1 MTVPTPTVEIGF
13 DLTESPIGPFIRLDD
28 PVEGTLDT
36 PGNRLGGAFFYDVTD
51 RVTNITASRGRPSI
65 FSGFPAGQISIEL
78 NNHDRAFDPLFA
90 ASPFYGNIIPRREI
104 RLSVGSQR
112 VFSGWIEDWDLNY
125 LPNGDSTVMATGFDA
140 FYIIANQTLSEF
152 TPAVETADS
161 RINTILSRTG
171 VDWPVTL
178 RDLEPST
185 QNMGAY
191 LVEDGTSAL
200 TYLQNVAQSEPGEV
214 FVDKTGRVAFRNRDT
229 YPTSDGLV
237 TLGNGGIP
245 VDDLRVIYGAEQLF
259 NEITITRKDG
269 GTAIASDISSQNTYG
284 IRAYGDSDLLVE
296 TDDQIATIAVD
307 YASRFSQPEY
317 RIESTQVDVGKLSA
331 ANEQAILGLELGD
344 VVKLSFTPNNIP
356 PAITKYLRIINIEH
370 SVNTSSHHVIF
381 GFKEIT
387 YAPLVLDDA
396 VFGILDEARLGR

>member
-1 MTVPTPTVEIGF
+1 M
-13 DLTESPIGPFIRLDD
+13 
-28 PVEGTLDT
+28 
-36 PGNRLGGAFFYDVTD
+36 
-51 RVTNITASRGRPSI
+51 
-65 FSGFPAGQISIEL
+65 
-78 NNHDRAFDPLFA
+78 
-90 ASPFYGNIIPRREI
+90 
-104 RLSVGSQR
+104 
-112 VFSGWIEDWDLNY
+112 
-125 LPNGDSTVMATGFDA
+125 
-140 FYIIANQTLSEF
+140 
-152 TPAVETADS
+152 
-161 RINTILSRTG
+161 
-171 VDWPVTL
+171 
-178 RDLEPST
+178 
-185 QNMGAY
+185 
-191 LVEDGTSAL
+191 
-200 TYLQNVAQSEPGEV
+200 
-214 FVDKTGRVAFRNRDT
+214 
-229 YPTSDGLV
+229 
-237 TLGNGGIP
+237 
-245 VDDLRVIYGAEQLF
+245 RVIYGAEQLF